1 MPTRLLLLSLCLI
14 LLFDEDRLLAAT
26 PSPISDDAIAAYVP
40 RHGRERP
47 VIAVLGENR
56 MTELVD
62 FVVPYGI
69 LKRADIAEVLAV
81 APEPGAIKMLPALS
95 FAADVSTA
103 EFDARYPQGA
113 DYLIVAATHHNDDVR
128 LLTWIRAQASKG
140 ATVLGICDGVFSLA
154 HAGLLNG
161 RRATGH
167 WYSASE
173 RHAQFPQTQWLE
185 QRRYVVDGAII
196 SSSGVS
202 AAMPASLALVE
213 AIAGQKR
220 AQQLAD
226 ELGLADWSATHDS
239 RSFTLHR
246 ADYLTLA
253 GNWLAFWAHET
264 LAIPVH
270 RGIDEIALALTADAH
285 ARTYRSQVLSIA
297 SAPLL
302 TRSGL
307 RLIPD
312 AAYSEPGMRPLSLTN
327 GPASHALQQALE
339 NIANRHGPAT
349 ARLVALQLEYPSP
362 YLTKDS
368 QP

>member
-1 MPTRLLLLSLCLI
+1 MPTRLLLLSLCLS
-14 LLFDEDRLLAAT
+14 LLLDTNGLLAAT
-26 PSPISDDAIAAYVP
+26 QPPISDEAIAAYVP
-40 RHGRERP
+40 RHGRTRP

-69 LKRADIAEVLAV
+69 LKRAAIAEVLAV
-81 APEPGAIKMLPALS
+81 APESGAIKMLPALS
-95 FAADVSTA
+95 FAADASTA
-103 EFDARYPQGA
+103 EFDTRYPQGA
-113 DYLIVAATHHNDDVR
+113 DYLIVAATHHNDDSR

-154 HAGLLNG
+154 HAGLLDD

-185 QRRYVVDGAII
+185 QRRYVVDGAVI

-202 AAMPASLALVE
+202 AAMPVSLALVE
-213 AIAGQKR
+213 AIAGPTQ

-226 ELGLADWSATHDS
+226 ELGMSDWSAAHDS
-239 RSFTLHR
+239 RIFTLYR

-270 RGIDEIALALTADAH
+270 TGIDEIALALSADAH

-297 SAPLL
+297 TAPLL
-302 TRSGL
+302 TRGGL
-307 RLIPD
+307 RLVPD
-312 AAYSEPGMRPLSLTN
+312 QAHSEPSMRTLRITN
-327 GPASHALQQALE
+327 GPASHALQQALA
-339 NIANRHGPAT
+339 NIASQHGPAT

-362 YLTKDS
+362 YLAPDS
-368 QP
+368 PP

>member
-1 MPTRLLLLSLCLI
+1 MPTHLLLLSLCLS
-14 LLFDEDRLLAAT
+14 LLLDTEHLLATT
-26 PSPISDDAIAAYVP
+26 PPPISDEAIAAYVP
-40 RHGRERP
+40 RHGRDRP

-62 FVVPYGI
+62 FVVPFGI
-69 LKRADIAEVLAV
+69 LKRAEVAEVLAV
-81 APEPGAIKMLPALS
+81 APEPGRIKMLPALS
-95 FAADVSTA
+95 FAADASTA
-103 EFDARYPQGA
+103 EFDARYPEGA

-128 LLTWIRAQASKG
+128 LLTWIRAQADKG

-185 QRRYVVDGAII
+185 QRRYVVDGAVI

-202 AAMPASLALVE
+202 AAMPVSLALVE
-213 AIAGQKR
+213 TIAGHQR

-226 ELGLADWSATHDS
+226 ELGLADWSAAHDS
-239 RSFTLHR
+239 RAFTLQR

-253 GNWLAFWAHET
+253 SNWLAFWAHET
-264 LAIPVH
+264 LAIPVQA
-270 RGIDEIALALTADAH
+270 GTDEIALALTADAH

-297 SAPLL
+297 TAPLL
-302 TRSGL
+302 THSGL
-307 RLIPD
+307 ILIPD
-312 AAYSEPGMRPLSLTN
+312 QKHSEPDMRSLSIIN
-327 GPASHALQQALE
+327 GPASHALQEALE
-339 NIANRHGPAT
+339 NIANRYGPKT

-362 YLTKDS
+362 YLAPVS
-368 QP
+368 PP

>member
-1 MPTRLLLLSLCLI
+1 MPTRLLLLSLCLS
-14 LLFDEDRLLAAT
+14 LLLDTNHLLAAT
-26 PSPISDDAIAAYVP
+26 PPPITDEAIAAYVP
-40 RHGRERP
+40 RHGRARP

-81 APEPGAIKMLPALS
+81 APDPGSIRMMPALS
-95 FAADVSTA
+95 FAADASTA

-113 DYLIVAATHHNDDVR
+113 DYLIVAATHHNDDAR
-128 LLTWIRAQASKG
+128 LLAWIRAQAGKG
-140 ATVLGICDGVFSLA
+140 ATLLGICDGVFSLA
-154 HAGLLNG
+154 HAGLLDG
-161 RRATGH
+161 HRATGH

-173 RHAQFPQTQWLE
+173 RRAQFPQTQWLE
-185 QRRYVVDGAII
+185 QRRYVVDGAVI

-202 AAMPASLALVE
+202 AAMPVSLALVE
-213 AIAGQKR
+213 AIAGRAR

-226 ELGLADWSATHDS
+226 ELGLPDWSAAHDS
-239 RSFTLHR
+239 RPFTLHR

-253 GNWLAFWAHET
+253 GNWLTFWEHET
-264 LAIPVH
+264 LAIPVQA
-270 RGIDEIALALTADAH
+270 GIDEIALALTADAH

-297 SAPLL
+297 SAPLV

-307 RLIPD
+307 HLIPD
-312 AAYSEPGMRPLSLTN
+312 RTRSAPDMRTLSLAN

-339 NIANRHGPAT
+339 NIASQHGPAT
-349 ARLVALQLEYPSP
+349 ARLVTLQLEYPSP
-362 YLTKDS
+362 YLAPDS
-368 QP
+368 PP

>member
-1 MPTRLLLLSLCLI
+1 MPTRLLLLSLCLS
-14 LLFDEDRLLAAT
+14 LLLDTTTAHAAT
-26 PSPISDDAIAAYVP
+26 SPPISDEAIAAYVP
-40 RHGRERP
+40 RHGRTRP

-81 APEPGAIKMLPALS
+81 APDPGTIKMLPALS
-95 FAADVSTA
+95 VAADISTA
-103 EFDARYPQGA
+103 EFDARHPQGA
-113 DYLIVAATHHNDDVR
+113 DYLIVAATHHNDDAR
-128 LLTWIRAQASKG
+128 LLAWIRAQAGKG
-140 ATVLGICDGVFSLA
+140 ATLLGICDGVFSLA

-167 WYSASE
+167 WYSANN
-173 RHAQFPQTQWLE
+173 RQAQFPKTQWLE
-185 QRRYVVDGAII
+185 QRRYVVDGPII

-202 AAMPASLALVE
+202 AAMPVSLALVE
-213 AIAGQKR
+213 AIAGRTR

-239 RSFTLHR
+239 RAFTLQR

-253 GNWLAFWAHET
+253 GNWLAFWGHET
-264 LAIPVH
+264 LIIPVQA
-270 RGIDEIALALTADAH
+270 GIDEIALALTADAH
-285 ARTYRSQVLSIA
+285 ARTYRSQVLSSA
-297 SAPLL
+297 TAPLL

-312 AAYSEPGMRPLSLTN
+312 RVHGEPGMHSLSIGK
-327 GPASHALQQALE
+327 GPASHALHQALAD
-339 NIANRHGPAT
+339 IANRHGAAT

-362 YLTKDS
+362 YLASVTA
-368 QP
+368 P